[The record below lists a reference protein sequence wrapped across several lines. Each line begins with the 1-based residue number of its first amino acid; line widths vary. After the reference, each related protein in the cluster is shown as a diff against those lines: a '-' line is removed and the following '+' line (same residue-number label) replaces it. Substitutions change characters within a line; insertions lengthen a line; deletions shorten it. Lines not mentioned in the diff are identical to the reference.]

1 MTEKTLDSPTA
12 SLPAVGLLRRL
23 AAIAYDSLLLFGV
36 LFVAAA
42 IVVAFNRGEE
52 VHHPLFSVYLLGVS
66 YLFFGWFWTHG
77 GQTLGMRAWK
87 FRVQRFHGGAISWQ
101 QALRRY
107 LLAIVSW
114 AVLGLGFLWMLVD
127 KDKMTLHDRF
137 SRTVLVRTKL

>member
-1 MTEKTLDSPTA
+1 MAEKSLHSSTA
-12 SLPAVGLLRRL
+12 ALPVVGLLRRL
-23 AAIAYDSLLLFGV
+23 AAIVYDCLLLFGV

-42 IVVAFNRGEE
+42 IVVAFNRGET
-52 VHHPLFSVYLLGVS
+52 VHHPLFSAYLLAVG

-87 FRVQRFHGGAISWQ
+87 FRVQRLQGGPISWG
-101 QALRRY
+101 QALRRF

-114 AVLGLGFLWMLVD
+114 SVFGLGFLWMLVD

-137 SRTVLVRTKL
+137 SRTVLVRTKV